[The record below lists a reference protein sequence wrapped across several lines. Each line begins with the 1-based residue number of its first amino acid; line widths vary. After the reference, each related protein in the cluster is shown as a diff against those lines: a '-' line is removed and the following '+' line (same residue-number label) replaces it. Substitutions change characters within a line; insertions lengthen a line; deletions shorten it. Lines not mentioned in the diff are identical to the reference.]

1 MGVSSSRFRW
11 WHDQL
16 RTDLAEKRDLGTSR
30 VTECN
35 ELKIWGLREEG
46 PKASGDTLLPSLNA
60 IASDRA
66 LHGGDLEV
74 QERKSKVKHFCT
86 LKGHLQQAPTS
97 FSLVRRMCQMLD
109 EQFYSLSPKQGRGKK
124 QLSAIGRISVR

>member
-1 MGVSSSRFRW
+1 MGFSSRFRW

-35 ELKIWGLREEG
+35 ELEIWGLREEG
-46 PKASGDTLLPSLNA
+46 PEASGDTLLPSLNA
-60 IASDRA
+60 VASNRA
-66 LHGGDLEV
+66 LCGGDLGVKE
-74 QERKSKVKHFCT
+74 QKSKVKHFCT
-86 LKGHLQQAPTS
+86 LKGHFQPAPTF
-97 FSLVRRMCQMLD
+97 FSLVRRMCQLPD
-109 EQFYSLSPKQGRGKK
+109 EQFYSPSPKQGRGKK